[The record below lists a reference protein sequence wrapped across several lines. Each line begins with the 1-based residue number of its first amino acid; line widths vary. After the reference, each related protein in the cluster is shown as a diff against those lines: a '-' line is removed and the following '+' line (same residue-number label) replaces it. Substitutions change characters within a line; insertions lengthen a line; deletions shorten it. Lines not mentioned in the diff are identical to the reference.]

1 MVADAAPVGMTAS
14 IDRPS
19 RSLQVRAWLA
29 RRSEAFLIPVG
40 AAVTGFL
47 VFGLFLLALGQS
59 PVQLVEI
66 VYRGG
71 FGSGFALGNSL
82 QRAAP
87 LLFAALC
94 VALPARLGLVVIGGE
109 GAIVLGGLAAAAAAQ
124 PLAALPPVLA
134 IPLMALAA
142 ACIGA
147 LWIGAV
153 GFLQAYRGV
162 NATISSLLLSYIA
175 IALANH
181 LIEGP
186 LRDPASLN
194 KPSTLPVG
202 EAFMLGPM
210 PWIGVHWGLGCGIA
224 ACLLAYLV
232 MDRTTLGFAAR
243 IAGGNVRAAQI
254 QGLPVGRLIVG
265 FTALGGAFAALA
277 GFFEVVAVQGTANGT
292 LVAGYGYT
300 GILVAFLARQN
311 PVAIIPVAIL
321 LGGIEASSGLIQRRM
336 HLPDATVLVLEGLLF
351 LIVLMSETLYGRLHV
366 FSPHLWARKR
376 ETALIPAGASA

>member
-1 MVADAAPVGMTAS
+1 MVADAAPSGTRVTGAG
-14 IDRPS
+14 PS
-19 RSLQVRAWLA
+19 RGVQVRAWIA
-29 RRSEAFLIPVG
+29 RRSEAVAIPVG
-40 AAVTGFL
+40 AALVGFAL
-47 VFGLFLLALGQS
+47 FGLFLATLGKS
-59 PVQLVEI
+59 PFQLVEI

-71 FGSGFALGNSL
+71 FGSSFALGNSL

-87 LLFAALC
+87 LLFAGLC

-109 GAIVLGGLAAAAAAQ
+109 GAIVLGGLAAAGVAPA
-124 PLAALPPVLA
+124 LAGLPALIAV
-134 IPLMALAA
+134 PLMALAA
-142 ACIGA
+142 ALMGA
-147 LWIGAV
+147 VWIGSV
-153 GFLQAYRGV
+153 GWLQAYRGV

-186 LRDPASLN
+186 LRDPSSLN
-194 KPSTLPVG
+194 KPSTYPVG
-202 EAFMLGPM
+202 EAFMIGPM
-210 PWIGVHWGLGCGIA
+210 PWVGVHWGLGCGA
-224 ACLLAYLV
+224 LACLIAYAL

-243 IAGGNVRAAQI
+243 IAGGNVRAARI

-311 PVAIIPVAIL
+311 PLAIMPVAFL

-336 HLPDATVLVLEGLLF
+336 QLPDATVLVLEGLLF
-351 LIVLMSETLYGRLHV
+351 LVVLVSETFYGRFKL
-366 FSPHLWARKR
+366 FSPHLWSEKR
-376 ETALIPAGASA
+376 AAVSAPAVAPA